1 MTYQRFA
8 VGEIRT
14 NLDDV
19 SQGGG
24 RKAAPYKDPES
35 MILFV
40 SNQIRGGKFYRAQVT
55 RSLRNIAVC

>member
-8 VGEIRT
+8 VREIRT
-14 NLDDV
+14 NLDDA
-19 SQGGG
+19 SYGDR
-24 RKAAPYKDPES
+24 RKAAPYKDPKS

-55 RSLRNIAVC
+55 RSLRNIAIS